1 MIENLIVG
9 LACLLLGGVGG
20 RASRWIE
27 SRNKEDEKAN
37 IAIVKLSVGVE
48 HIAAELTAIRED
60 MRTDRRELF
69 GRLGTAEQRIAKL
82 EAHRQIEDGPHR

>member
-9 LACLLLGGVGG
+9 LTCLIVGGVGG
-20 RASRWIE
+20 SASRWIT
-27 SRNKEDEKAN
+27 SRSIEDEKAN
-37 IAIVKLSVGVE
+37 IAIVKLSAGVE
-48 HIAAELTAIRED
+48 HIASELTAIRED

-82 EAHRQIEDGPHR
+82 EAHRES